1 MAFFV
6 YIDFFPSVIIM
17 INSCASV
24 KHLLAGDVSTVGK
37 KFFKIFKMKIY
48 MAI

>member
-6 YIDFFPSVIIM
+6 YIDFFPSVIIV

-24 KHLLAGDVSTVGK
+24 KHLLAGDMSTVGK
-37 KFFKIFKMKIY
+37 KILKIFKMKSY